1 MPFPNGVP
9 TRDELEE
16 NARAALSSAESLIDD
31 GDIDIAQLH
40 IGRAQVYAT
49 LALGQ
54 RLEGISDGL
63 PYAGRGV

>member
-9 TRDELEE
+9 TRDELEAG
-16 NARAALSSAESLIDD
+16 ARESIAAAEMMLDE

-40 IGRAQVYAT
+40 IGIAQVRAT

-54 RLEGISDGL
+54 RLEAISEGL
-63 PYAGRGV
+63 AFAGRGV